1 MRQYRRHAGKMKH
14 FDIPLAST
22 NNRSA
27 IPIRAFFV
35 DVCVKDLELTLPSH
49 ANAHCI
55 MKILKGSLVETR
67 FKAPTAVD
75 INNGQQRLMEKIG
88 CEKMYSENEVTYM
101 ADNLGVHR
109 ISNPDPTEYAV
120 SLHCK
125 FLKSV
130 CICKAWLTPCS
141 VHTA

>member
-1 MRQYRRHAGKMKH
+1 MRQYRRHAGKMTH
-14 FDIPLAST
+14 FDIPSASID
-22 NNRSA
+22 NRSA
-27 IPIRAFFV
+27 IPIRTFYV
-35 DVCVKDLELTLPSH
+35 YVGVKDLELTLFSH

-75 INNGQQRLMEKIG
+75 INNGQQRPMEKIG
-88 CEKMYSENEVTYM
+88 CEKMYSKNEVTYM

-109 ISNPDPTEYAV
+109 ISNPHPTEYAV

-125 FLKSV
+125 FLISV
-130 CICKAWLTPCS
+130 CIFEAWLTPRS
-141 VHTA
+141 VYAT